1 MRFPGVVWA
10 ILTANQLTALVRP
23 ACAQVT
29 DSSSNVK
36 AVMKAEQAWWKGEIT
51 GDTIPMARLMAPNYE
66 SLYHGQGAVDRGT
79 LLGMIRPDTAGEHEE
94 LSNWKIRD
102 YGSTAVATAVYRIT
116 QDGKVIRHMT
126 VIDVWSRERNTWK
139 LVFSTGADVSPPDS
153 AK

>member
-1 MRFPGVVWA
+1 MRFSSVVWA
-10 ILTANQLTALVRP
+10 ILTANQLTPLGQSAL
-23 ACAQVT
+23 AQVT

-66 SLYHGQGAVDRGT
+66 SFYNGHGADRGE
-79 LLGMIRPDTAGEHEE
+79 LLGMIRPTAAGEHEE

-102 YGSTAVATAVYRIT
+102 YGLTAVATADYRIT
-116 QDGKVIRHMT
+116 QGDKIIRQMT
-126 VIDVWSRERNTWK
+126 VVDVWSRERGSWK
-139 LVFSTGADVSPPDS
+139 LVFSTGASVSPPDS

>member
-1 MRFPGVVWA
+1 MRLPGVVWA
-10 ILTANQLTALVRP
+10 ILMANQLTAVGQP
-23 ACAQVT
+23 ALAQVT

-36 AVMKAEQAWWKGEIT
+36 AVMKAEQTWWKGEIT

-66 SLYHGQGAVDRGT
+66 SFYHGQGAVDRGE

-102 YGSTAVATAVYRIT
+102 YGSTAVATADYRIT
-116 QDGKVIRHMT
+116 QGDKIIRQMT
-126 VIDVWSRERNTWK
+126 VVDVWSRERGTWK
-139 LVFSTGADVSPPDS
+139 LVFSTGASVSPPDS